1 MASCEPKYT
10 TLLDLARQSKII
22 TGNTA
27 CLDGKI
33 QAGIPFSGYP
43 TGVDLNT
50 IVSLGVVGSTER
62 AVISGS
68 SATTVFDVSNPI
80 SPSYNPVFDPY
91 SAWTWTNPLFQ
102 LNVSGLTLPIT
113 PLSALT
119 QTVGP
124 VWTLTQTGMT
134 GDHVIGTQY
143 TGYTITYAPDNLTGT
158 LSGFTYISVS
168 GYTSAFQEN
177 FSAGTLDYKGPVDY
191 LRSREDA
198 TVDNRLT
205 TKKLKVTGGASAS
218 TIGYVLLQDDVEG
231 NAVWAPTSAVT
242 SGITSVF
249 INSAATPTTIGG
261 IAAGST
267 FPAPGYNMQQMWD
280 WLLYPYQ
287 YPAFT
292 AFARTGI
299 LSEYEL
305 GQAITVGA
313 QTFTWNISNG
323 SNINDGILN
332 SIKIT
337 EADPPSDIANSL
349 MDDGTEPIVLT
360 TAMSQ
365 STVGSKTLYS
375 IYALNSLGGAI
386 NTSISRTWKVMWYY
400 GKNVN
405 ASITGVQ
412 MTGLTG
418 SDLVTNV
425 VNGYVTQ
432 PASGGAEYMYWCIP
446 DILSQPT
453 DIRDSV
459 AGCFGTNIPY
469 TTLAD
474 IPITNTYGVAVN
486 YKIYRSV
493 VDTSA
498 SFTTWLCS

>member
-1 MASCEPKYT
+1 MPRCQNKYT
-10 TLLDLARQSKII
+10 TLLDLARQAKII
-22 TGNTA
+22 SGNTA
-27 CLDGKI
+27 CFDGKI
-33 QAGIPFSGYP
+33 AAGIPFSGYP
-43 TGVDLNT
+43 TGVNLSTVINLGIISQEDAVFSGNT
-50 IVSLGVVGSTER
+50 G
-62 AVISGS
+62 
-68 SATTVFDVSNPI
+68 TTVFDVSN
-80 SPSYNPVFDPY
+80 SASTNYNPIFDPY
-91 SAWTWTNPLFQ
+91 SGITWSNPLFSGNTSS
-102 LNVSGLTLPIT
+102 LNLPIT
-113 PLSALT
+113 TLSAET

-124 VWTLTQTGMT
+124 FWTLTQTGMT
-134 GDHVIGTQY
+134 GDHIIGITY
-143 TGYTITYAPDNLTGT
+143 TGYSIQYSFFNVADIGIVSPIYT
-158 LSGFTYISVS
+158 GFT
-168 GYTSAFQEN
+168 TAQEIMY
-177 FSAGTLDYKGPVDY
+177 SAGTLDYKGPLDY
-191 LRSREDA
+191 LQSREDA
-198 TVDNRLT
+198 TIDNKLT

-218 TIGYVLLQDDVEG
+218 TIGYVLLQDDAEG

-242 SGITSVF
+242 SGLTSVF

-292 AFARTGI
+292 AFARTGL

-323 SNINDGILN
+323 SNIDDGIPN

-337 EADPPSDIANSL
+337 EADPVSDIADSL
-349 MDDGTEPIVLT
+349 TNDGTEGIVLA

-365 STVGSKTLYS
+365 STLGSKTLYS
-375 IYALNSLGGAI
+375 IYALNSLGDTI
-386 NTSISRTWKVMWYY
+386 NTSISKTWKVMWYY

-405 ASITGVQ
+405 ASISGAQ
-412 MTGLTG
+412 MSGLTG

-446 DILSQPT
+446 DILSQPS
-453 DIRDSV
+453 DIRDSTM
-459 AGCFGTNIPY
+459 GCFGTNIPY
-469 TTLAD
+469 ITLAD

-493 VDTSA
+493 VQTSA
-498 SFTTWLCS
+498 SFTTWLCN